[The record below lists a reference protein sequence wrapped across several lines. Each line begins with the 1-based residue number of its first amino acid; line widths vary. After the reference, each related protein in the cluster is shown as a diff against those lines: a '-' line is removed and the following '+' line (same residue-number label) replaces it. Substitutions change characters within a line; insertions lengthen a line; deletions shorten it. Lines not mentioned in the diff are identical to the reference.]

1 MILGS
6 KTHENLMILGNK
18 TPENYKIY
26 KFYQIKSY
34 NINVALQDLTPV
46 SKT

>member
-1 MILGS
+1 MKNFDISRRETPKKLMILGS

-26 KFYQIKSY
+26 
-34 NINVALQDLTPV
+34 
-46 SKT
+46 